1 MGKSAVRGSNGVMAR
16 SILANFGLIL
26 ASVNVIHGVVLG
38 RDMTWIATQGVG
50 AALLAR
56 VSLLSI
62 RPAEVEEWPLGNV
75 FWWPMVSQMQES
87 LWAGTKVSRLFCTV
101 VMLCSA
107 GFGVVGLSQGLIEKN
122 DILWKIFI
130 GCTCVCELY
139 NILMGSGSKA

>member
-38 RDMTWIATQGVG
+38 RDMTLIATQGVG
-50 AALLAR
+50 AALLAL
-56 VSLLSI
+56 VSFLSI

-75 FWWPMVSQMQES
+75 FWWPMVSSMQDS
-87 LWAGTKVSRLFCTV
+87 MWGGTKVAGLFCAA

-107 GFGVVGLSQGLIEKN
+107 GLG
-122 DILWKIFI
+122 
-130 GCTCVCELY
+130 
-139 NILMGSGSKA
+139 A